1 MKKSI
6 KEMIARADAA
16 KKVNPRD
23 LSSDQDLT
31 IGLMNLIAIENIA
44 PDSQIAQMVADTR
57 KNLMSRVVK
66 RAEYIKKSQELLG
79 VAMSLM
85 SDGVRAFPN
94 KKRAYECFDSAY
106 EAYAMFWGLNMGFID
121 LSDIKK

>member
-6 KEMIARADAA
+6 ADKIVRADNA

-44 PDSQIAQMVADTR
+44 PDSQVSEMVVKIR
-57 KNLMSRVVK
+57 KKLMTRVVQDTK
-66 RAEYIKKSQELLG
+66 LMDESYKMLARAMQLIN
-79 VAMSLM
+79 
-85 SDGVRAFPN
+85 DGMRALPDAG
-94 KKRAYECFDSAY
+94 RAYKYFDSAY
-106 EAYAMFWGLNMGFID
+106 VMYSMFWGLNMGFIEIG
-121 LSDIKK
+121 DIYK